1 MMRWVAA
8 APRNIDAP
16 PRVCIRCEAPVP
28 PSESSIGGRVGD
40 DVRWMHIGCFR
51 VPHALESIAGIA
63 NVGDLPAE
71 DQDRIGLLV
80 AEASAY

>member
-1 MMRWVAA
+1 M
-8 APRNIDAP
+8 
-16 PRVCIRCEAPVP
+16 
-28 PSESSIGGRVGD
+28 GD